1 MKTNNPDER
10 NEFDVLGELV
20 TNLRNIKPDNNPDE
34 AVQEI
39 IKTPVM
45 YDAGSNNLLDAN
57 GRTVADI
64 DSVNRTGEYVA
75 KCINDHETL
84 TAQVAELKGENHGVD
99 NSTVLKLIR
108 FAVTG
113 DMVGFARYARFAAE
127 KSTSEIFRNA
137 VDKYLR
143 GEFGSEV
150 IPMQGGPN
158 E

>member
-1 MKTNNPDER
+1 M
-10 NEFDVLGELV
+10 
-20 TNLRNIKPDNNPDE
+20 
-34 AVQEI
+34 
-39 IKTPVM
+39 IKTPV
-45 YDAGSNNLLDAN
+45 YLFEDAIDNLHVYRVMDAHDDIVFN
-57 GRTVADI
+57 GLLGQYHPAEMLIKERDRIAHI
-64 DSVNRTGEYVA
+64 A